1 MKRWIKRIGQ
11 TLVAAFVVVS
21 VGVGL
26 TQLQATTTTLSHCV
40 GNAFHCASEQEC
52 DDACEM
58 MKAEGGDC
66 TASGCCFC
74 FF

>member
-26 TQLQATTTTLSHCV
+26 TQLQATATTLSHCV
-40 GNAFHCASEQEC
+40 GEAFHCADQDEC
-52 DDACEM
+52 TEDCEDM
-58 MKAEGGDC
+58 GAAGGQC
-66 TASGCCFC
+66 GASGCCLC